1 MNTPTSQLD
10 SMPPGRRKK
19 PATIL
24 LPAKTI
30 TRAAKRVRL
39 KSLLPSARKEAIL
52 AASSKSHHSAAESI
66 LIDTEDESMD
76 SGSEN
81 DYLPDPLHMLEPAT
95 RAPKLQAKRVLKKN
109 SGTGLSNSI
118 HASSKIQLIHTLKV
132 DTQSTSPPT
141 GESARVI
148 H

>member
-1 MNTPTSQLD
+1 MTPNNTWLGHAETRLTTHKRAFHTAILNTPTSQLD
-10 SMPPGRRKK
+10 SMLLGRRKK
-19 PATIL
+19 PAAIAL
-24 LPAKTI
+24 LSKTI

-81 DYLPDPLHMLEPAT
+81 DY
-95 RAPKLQAKRVLKKN
+95 
-109 SGTGLSNSI
+109 
-118 HASSKIQLIHTLKV
+118 
-132 DTQSTSPPT
+132 PPT
-141 GESARVI
+141 RCI
-148 H
+148 